1 MSSSHRYQSINFN
14 IKNKSQTKIKFVQS
28 ETAIYFTLIIGIC
41 KKTTYIRIFDGKLLL
56 EGDFFCYLNAVNN
69 KLQMRYIQ

>member
-41 KKTTYIRIFDGKLLL
+41 KKDVYIFDGNMLL
-56 EGDFFCYLNAVNN
+56 EGDFF
-69 KLQMRYIQ
+69 I